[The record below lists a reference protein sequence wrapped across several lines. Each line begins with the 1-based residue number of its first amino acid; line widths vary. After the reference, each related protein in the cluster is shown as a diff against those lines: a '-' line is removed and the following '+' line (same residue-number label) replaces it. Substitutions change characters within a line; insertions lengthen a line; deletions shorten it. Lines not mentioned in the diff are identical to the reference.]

1 MYCSVVPS
9 LSLSLSF
16 TLFPLLKIKMV
27 DHVMMIADQVLRNMM
42 ILDRLTTAQLCS
54 LFSDGTIFF
63 SSV

>member
-1 MYCSVVPS
+1 VSLC

>member
-1 MYCSVVPS
+1 
-9 LSLSLSF
+9 
-16 TLFPLLKIKMV
+16 
-27 DHVMMIADQVLRNMM
+27 MMIADQVLRNMM